1 MSWFDRML
9 GRGGRQPPPVPPASG
24 DVRHALPL
32 GIRIGGRIQ
41 FDRTMYQVAPGAMS
55 AELPAGHQGVACYG
69 HIDLGDGYAMHR
81 FYLEDDAYLQVM
93 TCGELIES
101 IKAFVFHD
109 TVNPPTKAH
118 FQQFVTSH
126 PHLGAQEIDYAGRR
140 WQRVTSP
147 EGGARIPPMAFDEV
161 LYRGT
166 PPRRDDD
173 LTHYAMVY
181 GRQVEELVREEF
193 LLVTGEDSGPND
205 FCVTYAIG
213 LDLTEAD
220 LDIT

>member
-1 MSWFDRML
+1 MSWFSKL
-9 GRGGRQPPPVPPASG
+9 TGRGAGQPPAVPPAQG
-24 DVRHALPL
+24 DVRHPMPL
-32 GIRIGGRIQ
+32 GLRVGGRVAL
-41 FDRTMYQVAPGAMS
+41 DLTLYRVAPGAMT
-55 AELPAGHQGVACYG
+55 AELPEGHQGVACYG

-93 TCGELIES
+93 TCGGLVES
-101 IKAFVFHD
+101 IKGFVFHH
-109 TVNPPTKAH
+109 TVNPPTKHH
-118 FQQFVTSH
+118 FQQFVTAD

-147 EGGARIPPMAFDEV
+147 EGGAQIPPMAFDEV
-161 LYRGT
+161 LYRGE

-181 GRQVEELVREEF
+181 GRHVPELDREEF
-193 LLVTGEDSGPND
+193 LLVTGEDSGPDD
-205 FCVTYAIG
+205 FCVTYAVGI
-213 LDLTEAD
+213 DLTEAD

>member
-1 MSWFDRML
+1 MSWFDRL
-9 GRGGRQPPPVPPASG
+9 TGRGRSTPPPAPGAI
-24 DVRHALPL
+24 RHTLPL
-32 GIRIGGRIQ
+32 GLRLGGRVQI
-41 FDRTMYQVAPGAMS
+41 DCTMYRVAPGAMTE
-55 AELPAGHQGVACYG
+55 ELPEGHQGIECYG

-101 IKAFVFHD
+101 IKGFVFHD

-118 FQQFVTSH
+118 FQQFVTGN
-126 PHLGAQEIDYAGRR
+126 PHLGAQEIEYAGKR
-140 WQRVTSP
+140 WYRVTSP
-147 EGGARIPPMAFDEV
+147 EGGAHIPPMAFDEV

-181 GRQVEELVREEF
+181 GRGVPELQREEF
-193 LLVTGEDSGPND
+193 LLVTGEDSGPNE
-205 FCVTYAIG
+205 FCVTYAVG
-213 LDLTEAD
+213 VDLTEAD